1 MSGVISIDT
10 GSPGQATTSASIPVE
25 RSWEEILPPYCDTA
39 APFVA
44 PWSVRCGSYFYPVLA
59 PAQQWEF
66 RSSGFNRCAKCTED
80 LRWGFGPLPFKSF
93 HPDRL
98 GCRCHCTA
106 LGVPEKAPEWDGSWL
121 KAKTD
126 APSQARQT

>member
-1 MSGVISIDT
+1 MSAPPI
-10 GSPGQATTSASIPVE
+10 TTTWS
-25 RSWEEILPPYCDTA
+25 SWEGILPPYCDMPA
-39 APFVA
+39 AA

-59 PAQQWEF
+59 PAPTWEF
-66 RSSGFNRCAKCTED
+66 HSSDSNRCTKCNED

-106 LGVPEKAPEWDGSWL
+106 LGVPEKAPE
-121 KAKTD
+121 
-126 APSQARQT
+126 